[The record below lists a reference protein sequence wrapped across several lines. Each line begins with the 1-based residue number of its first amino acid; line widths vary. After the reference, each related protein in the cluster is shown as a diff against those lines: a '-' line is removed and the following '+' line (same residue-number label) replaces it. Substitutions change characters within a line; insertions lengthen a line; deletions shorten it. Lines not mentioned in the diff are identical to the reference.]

1 MAISGRI
8 RCAASTESNALLLVT
23 LPDADEHRRHFE
35 SRDTETAASRPL
47 HRYMGYFR
55 EIRAMQDELEA
66 LAHQYDVP
74 LLDGLTLDESA
85 EQAVDMVLRRVL
97 IALTGEERR
106 ALLGEDHADLTF
118 GGS

>member
-1 MAISGRI
+1 
-8 RCAASTESNALLLVT
+8 
-23 LPDADEHRRHFE
+23 
-35 SRDTETAASRPL
+35 
-47 HRYMGYFR
+47 MGYFR

-66 LAHQYDVP
+66 LAHQYEVP
-74 LLDGLTLDESA
+74 MLDGLTLDESA